1 MLSYNK
7 TKRERESISISTQL
21 ALQLA
26 MYDHYKFCDLS
37 LFSFNFNMEQV
48 ITSKNSKRNKK
59 NPRGNNHFNIQSRIP
74 LKIHKTRIKMNKS
87 DNGHGKSR
95 GRKSRVC
102 TWEKITKIRTADGEH
117 SDADRARSHR

>member
-1 MLSYNK
+1 
-7 TKRERESISISTQL
+7 
-21 ALQLA
+21 
-26 MYDHYKFCDLS
+26 
-37 LFSFNFNMEQV
+37 MEQV
-48 ITSKNSKRNKK
+48 ITSKNLKCHKK

-102 TWEKITKIRTADGEH
+102 TWEKITKIRTADSEH
-117 SDADRARSHR
+117 FDADRARSHR